1 MKEQTSKLLDRAQDS
16 IEAADILL
24 TNDKTDIA
32 AGRA

>member
-1 MKEQTSKLLDRAQDS
+1 MKENTAKLLDRAQDS

-24 TNDKTDIA
+24 TNEIVYIS